1 MDTNHGGDEGHD
13 EKAHDGSEGVD
24 AAMTDGAAAKRF
36 LLAGNARVTF
46 VSEKTGAR
54 FTYRVRAK
62 KVDGGKVLHFVGVLT
77 GSNNEDDY
85 TFLGTVF
92 EGTKFVHGRKSEI
105 APTAPSA
112 KAFGWAW
119 SHLATGA
126 LPPSCEVHHEG
137 RCGRCGRALTVPE
150 SIESGLG
157 PVCATKE

>member
-1 MDTNHGGDEGHD
+1 MNTTNQTATIETQD
-13 EKAHDGSEGVD
+13 ADGEGVD
-24 AAMTDGAAAKRF
+24 AAMKNGAAAKRF

-54 FTYRVRAK
+54 FTYRVRSK
-62 KVDGGKVLHFVGVLT
+62 KTDDGSAVHFVGVLT

-85 TFLGTVF
+85 TFLGTIF
-92 EGTKFVHGRKSEI
+92 DGAKFVHGKKAKI

-137 RCGRCGRALTVPE
+137 RCGRCGRGLTVPE

-157 PVCATKE
+157 PICAGKE

>member
-24 AAMTDGAAAKRF
+24 AALRDGTKAKRF
-36 LLAGNARVTF
+36 LLAGNARVTL
-46 VSEKTGAR
+46 VSAATGRR
-54 FTYRVRAK
+54 FTYSIKSK
-62 KVDGGKVLHFVGVLT
+62 KMDDGKIFHFVGLLT
-77 GSNNEDDY
+77 GPSNESDY
-85 TFLGTVF
+85 SFLGTIF
-92 EGTKFVHGRKSEI
+92 DSSKFAHGRKSKI
-105 APTAPSA
+105 HPTAPSA